1 MAYIGNSPGVASQRI
16 VTTFTATASQTTF
29 TPSSGYTV
37 GYLDVYHNGV
47 KLINGDDYTAS
58 NGTTFVL
65 ASGAASGDVI
75 EAVAYLPR
83 GLSDGYTR
91 AEADTRYVNASGD
104 TMTGALSIS
113 EDAAA
118 VSTLNRTTSDGDI
131 QVFQKN
137 GTTVG
142 SVGVTGGKLN
152 VNSTGSNLVFRVGGT
167 DKVNLDATQLYPAT
181 DNAQNLSH
189 PSVRWKNLYLSGGVY
204 LGGTGSANYLDDYEE
219 GTWTPEFN
227 AVAAATY
234 NAAGTKG
241 RYVKIGRMV
250 WATGVVTTSALTGS
264 GTGVGVTLPFTCASD
279 QANYSP
285 PSLFIEDG
293 FNPAGGAGN
302 TQGIVFINVSHFSIY
317 TIASS
322 TGGNYTPVVYNNLQ
336 TSSQNRIR
344 FSVCYD
350 V

>member
-83 GLSDGYTR
+83 GLSDGYTK

-219 GTWTPEFN
+219 GTWTATLTN
-227 AVAAATY
+227 ANSVTTTTQSY
-234 NAAGTKG
+234 NK
-241 RYVKIGRMV
+241 YVKIGSWVYVQGYIDFSGSDSSSSSIRV
-250 WATGVVTTSALTGS
+250 SGLPFACASSVTGS
-264 GTGVGVTLPFTCASD
+264 CIDRYAAGVTMMPYAGSSQTYLVFY
-279 QANYSP
+279 QA
-285 PSLFIEDG
+285 G
-293 FNPAGGAGN
+293 
-302 TQGIVFINVSHFSIY
+302 V
-317 TIASS
+317 ASS
-322 TGGNYTPVVYNNLQ
+322 QTWNGISYNEVGQLMAHFAIAYQ
-336 TSSQNRIR
+336 TTT
-344 FSVCYD
+344 
-350 V
+350 